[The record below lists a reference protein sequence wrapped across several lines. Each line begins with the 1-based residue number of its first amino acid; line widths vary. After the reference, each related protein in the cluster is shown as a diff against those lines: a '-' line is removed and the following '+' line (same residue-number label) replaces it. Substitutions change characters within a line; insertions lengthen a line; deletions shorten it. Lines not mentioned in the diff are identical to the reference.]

1 MEAALVCE
9 VLKSAGCILFGKFK
23 LTSGRE
29 SSYYIDLGVLPAHPV
44 EFDLI
49 ASLAAWKMKKIGLPE
64 YIAGIPV
71 RGVPLASLVSYKLKL
86 PFLQVR
92 KERKRHGTMK
102 AVEGEFTP
110 GKHVVVVDDVATTGG
125 SLAEAVK
132 RVREEGLTV
141 DYCFVVVDREEGAQ
155 EKLSELGVEL
165 YSLCKASDIV
175 R

>member
-1 MEAALVCE
+1 MEAALVGE

-29 SSYYIDLGVLPAHPV
+29 SSYYIDLGTLPSHPV

-49 ASLAAWKMKKIGLPE
+49 ASLAAWKIKKIGLAD

-71 RGVPLASLVSYKLKL
+71 RGVPLASLVAYKLKV

-92 KERKRHGTMK
+92 KERKMHGTMK
-102 AVEGEFTP
+102 AIEGEFKP
-110 GKHVVVVDDVATTGG
+110 GGHVVVMDDVATTGG
-125 SLAEAVK
+125 SLAEAVR
-132 RVREEGLTV
+132 RVREERLVV

-155 EKLSELGVEL
+155 EKLSELGAKL
-165 YSLCKASDIV
+165 YSLCRVSDII